1 MRKLLSVCLMLLFCS
16 MTVLTVNADK
26 PAVSG
31 PFSFEPLT
39 ATAAVG
45 SEPGCAP
52 LALPDGF
59 SQRVIAEGSGVCG
72 GVAFDIYPGVNDLS
86 DMSTVNE
93 TGMHVGRYLYRT
105 HEVGSNGAV
114 SVIDL
119 QTGQA
124 KVLAQNAGWRRLD
137 GLRWTPWGTLLFG
150 EEAGANGRLFEIV
163 LDQHDPMTAAAV
175 IDRPAI
181 GRMSHEGIQVDSQGN
196 VYVGDELNGGAIFK
210 FVPDHYGDLSSGT
223 LYALNIL
230 DESAAPGVG
239 TGTAE
244 WVALIPG
251 QNGVVTSP
259 AVSARAAA
267 AEAGVIGYNRPED
280 YEIIGQTLYFAATG
294 TNNVYAVRLNSQP
307 FVTEFVAAGIN
318 VGTSAAFGLQEPDNL
333 TSDNAG
339 NLYIVED
346 NNPADIWVATP
357 DLDGDGRA
365 DSVVLFAT
373 LTASGSEGTGI
384 YFAQTQPRALFVN
397 VQHPSDGNDRTIL
410 ITKD

>member
-1 MRKLLSVCLMLLFCS
+1 MLLFSS

-26 PAVSG
+26 PAVRG

-39 ATAAVG
+39 TTAAIG
-45 SEPGCAP
+45 SKPSCAP

-59 SQRVIAEGSGVCG
+59 SQTVIAEGSGVCG
-72 GVAFDIYPGVNDLS
+72 GVALDIYPGINDLT

-93 TGMHVGRYLYRT
+93 TGMHLGRYLYRT
-105 HEVGSNGAV
+105 HEVGSNGSV
-114 SVIDL
+114 SVVDL

-124 KVLAQNAGWRRLD
+124 RVLAQNAGWRRLD
-137 GLRWTPWGTLLFG
+137 GLRWTPWGTLLFA

-163 LDQHDPMTAAAV
+163 LEQHDPMTAAAV
-175 IDRPAI
+175 LDRPAV
-181 GRMSHEGIQVDSQGN
+181 GRMSHEGIEVDSHGN

-210 FVPDHYGDLSSGT
+210 FVPDDYGDLSSGT

-239 TGTAE
+239 TGPAE

-251 QNGVVTSP
+251 QNGVVTNP

-267 AEAGVIGYNRPED
+267 AEAGVTGYNRPED
-280 YEIIGQTLYFAATG
+280 NEIIGQTLFFTATG
-294 TNNVYAVRLNSQP
+294 TNNIYAVKLNGPP
-307 FVTEFVAAGIN
+307 FVTEFVAAGVN
-318 VGTSAAFGLQEPDNL
+318 VPSATGFGLQDPDNL
-333 TSDNAG
+333 ASDNAG

-357 DLDGDGRA
+357 DLNGDGRA
-365 DSVVLFAT
+365 DSVLLFAT
-373 LTASGSEGTGI
+373 LTTPGSEGTGI
-384 YFAQTQPRALFVN
+384 YFARTQPRALYVN

>member
-1 MRKLLSVCLMLLFCS
+1 MRKLLSVCLMVLFCS

-59 SQRVIAEGSGVCG
+59 SQRVIAEGLGVCG
-72 GVAFDIYPGVNDLS
+72 GVAFDIYPGVNDLT

-105 HEVGSNGAV
+105 HEVGSNGVV

-163 LDQHDPMTAAAV
+163 RTNMT
-175 IDRPAI
+175 R
-181 GRMSHEGIQVDSQGN
+181 
-196 VYVGDELNGGAIFK
+196 
-210 FVPDHYGDLSSGT
+210 
-223 LYALNIL
+223 
-230 DESAAPGVG
+230 
-239 TGTAE
+239 
-244 WVALIPG
+244 
-251 QNGVVTSP
+251 
-259 AVSARAAA
+259 
-267 AEAGVIGYNRPED
+267 
-280 YEIIGQTLYFAATG
+280 
-294 TNNVYAVRLNSQP
+294 
-307 FVTEFVAAGIN
+307 
-318 VGTSAAFGLQEPDNL
+318 
-333 TSDNAG
+333 
-339 NLYIVED
+339 
-346 NNPADIWVATP
+346 
-357 DLDGDGRA
+357 
-365 DSVVLFAT
+365 
-373 LTASGSEGTGI
+373 
-384 YFAQTQPRALFVN
+384 
-397 VQHPSDGNDRTIL
+397 
-410 ITKD
+410 